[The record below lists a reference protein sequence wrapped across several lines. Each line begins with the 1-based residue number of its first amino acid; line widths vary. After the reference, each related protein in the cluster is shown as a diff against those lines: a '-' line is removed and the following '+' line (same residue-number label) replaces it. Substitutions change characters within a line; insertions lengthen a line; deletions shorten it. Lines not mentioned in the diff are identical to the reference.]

1 MEDGKV
7 VIKTELDSSGVDKG
21 LSNVKKN
28 LGAVNKPAKDV
39 KETTDKLNKSFKDIS
54 KTTKDTVK
62 ETSSFSGE
70 LKNLATSALTPVASI
85 TATIATLKKLLAS
98 MRDAS
103 LAYREQS
110 DAETML
116 ALAIKNNP
124 YYTGEAEVRLQNYAK
139 QMQKVTGVSDNEIL
153 ASMQKLIA
161 NGRKEAEVIDII
173 NAGLNLSV
181 KEGTNL
187 DTATDQLNATYS
199 GMAGTLGKHNAAI
212 KGLTQEQLKNGE
224 AVRLVSQALDGY
236 AASTAN
242 ADVKTA
248 QAKKT
253 FNESLGQ
260 FLDPAFEMW
269 DKFWEWFYVKGTGAI
284 DGIRTWMTKREFT
297 NKVVQEFTDLI
308 RSENASGDS
317 GVKIIDDKDLKDYI
331 KAIEKRKEADNELI
345 QNIKEIES
353 AIEEKRSLLR
363 KDLTKRERI
372 AAEEDLKRLEFGRDD
387 LESRKQTTAENE
399 EALIFAKAELSLRE
413 RIAAEEKRQAIEAN
427 KLAEANLKKAEAEQL
442 LGDYIEANTLA
453 RERAL
458 AALEESARL
467 RGKEVTDAERLAVY
481 QSSYV
486 DLVANSDGRITHQS
500 DAAKNLLKTTQE
512 LYELELNRL
521 TAEEKKQ
528 KIIEDTQEL
537 ERLFASVL
545 PELESQRLK
554 KQLDE
559 LETFYN
565 KTIAL
570 LTDNV
575 EERKRLEEE
584 FAKTKII
591 LAEKITEAEKKENEV
606 SVKSWAEKAED
617 ILDIASS
624 FMSEYTSMMSSIT
637 ALAHKAIEARV
648 GAEQQ
653 ELDKKYADGLI
664 SAEKYEAE
672 LLELDK
678 KARKEKYKIEMWEWG
693 VNLANSLVNTAV
705 AFTKALS
712 SSKPPLNFILAGLV
726 ASAGAAQ
733 AALIGANK
741 PQPPAFATGGIV
753 GGTNYTGD
761 RIDARVN
768 SGEMIINRAQQRKL
782 FELAN
787 GVGGRATQI
796 KIYNKASNEIKVQ
809 PQITEEGINFVVEKI
824 VTKQMS
830 EGRYNSAFNIMQNSQ
845 SGRRYQ

>member
-1 MEDGKV
+1 
-7 VIKTELDSSGVDKG
+7 
-21 LSNVKKN
+21 
-28 LGAVNKPAKDV
+28 
-39 KETTDKLNKSFKDIS
+39 
-54 KTTKDTVK
+54 
-62 ETSSFSGE
+62 
-70 LKNLATSALTPVASI
+70 
-85 TATIATLKKLLAS
+85 

-116 ALAIKNNP
+116 SLAIKNNP

-242 ADVKTA
+242 ADAKTA

-317 GVKIIDDKDLKDYI
+317 GVKIIDDKDLADYI
-331 KAIEKRKEADNELI
+331 KAIEKRKEADNGLI

-363 KDLTKRERI
+363 KDLTEIERI

-467 RGKEVTDAERLAVY
+467 RGEEVTDAERLAVY

-500 DAAKNLLKTTQE
+500 DVAKNLLKTTQE